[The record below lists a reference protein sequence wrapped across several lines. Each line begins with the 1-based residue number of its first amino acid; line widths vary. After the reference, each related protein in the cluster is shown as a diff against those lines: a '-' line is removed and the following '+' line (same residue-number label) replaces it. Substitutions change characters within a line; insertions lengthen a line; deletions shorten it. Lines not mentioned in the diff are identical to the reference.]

1 MPYLFRKY
9 FMVSSTREIESC
21 VLNTSISAS
30 SPPMKPSVST
40 VPRPMK
46 FDVRDVT
53 VAGTVVI
60 IVDGDVPSASVDDFR
75 GAQPAGPVFQQ

>member
-1 MPYLFRKY
+1 
-9 FMVSSTREIESC
+9 
-21 VLNTSISAS
+21 
-30 SPPMKPSVST
+30 MKPSVST